1 MSPIERSLRVPIAL
15 IAALILS
22 GIRLVMPGRSAPI
35 RLTRAFSA
43 TPALRVGRVVDRCA
57 GARSRRLPPGF
68 ARDGKRAGGKSENLS
83 LPTC

>member
-22 GIRLVMPGRSAPI
+22 GIRLVMPGRRAPI
-35 RLTRAFSA
+35 RLTRAFPAAS
-43 TPALRVGRVVDRCA
+43 ALRVGRVVDRCA
-57 GARSRRLPPGF
+57 GARSRFPPGF